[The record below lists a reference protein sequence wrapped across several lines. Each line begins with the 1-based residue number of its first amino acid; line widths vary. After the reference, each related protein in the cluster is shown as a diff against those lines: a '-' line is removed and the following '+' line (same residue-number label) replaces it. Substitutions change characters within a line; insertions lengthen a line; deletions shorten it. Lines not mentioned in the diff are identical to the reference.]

1 MLLPKAQGD
10 PKPRVELG
18 VSSAASCK
26 RGLGRLS
33 LTLGDL
39 FMLLYSHTA
48 MKSSLFFFLT
58 FLVIVFSN
66 SLVMA
71 QVYTEPPP
79 LYKNIELRQQL
90 EAKKIR
96 EQIEQEAKEKQI
108 AEQQAKEQ
116 AARVAE
122 EKRLARERAR
132 KQVIQKAKEKQIAEQ
147 QAREQA
153 VRDVEEKRLAEQS
166 KNLKKVIT
174 PAAEEGAKGV
184 ISGTF
189 FALLGGIG
197 LLIWFGRK
205 KHFTEPTKPTPI
217 EPVIENDLI
226 NFFSKLINGN
236 FSLAKSFW
244 VYGVLVLFL
253 LNIIFNVVISN
264 FGVSVEVI
272 IGFMLVSTI
281 YEITV
286 IVGVWCASNK
296 YQGQRLWAILAK
308 IVMVLWG
315 IMLPLMWLV
324 VVGLMKNL

>member
-1 MLLPKAQGD
+1 MIAAND
-10 PKPRVELG
+10 P
-18 VSSAASCK
+18 
-26 RGLGRLS
+26 RLCPTS
-33 LTLGDL
+33 TETLE
-39 FMLLYSHTA
+39 
-48 MKSSLFFFLT
+48 
-58 FLVIVFSN
+58 
-66 SLVMA
+66 
-71 QVYTEPPP
+71 EP
-79 LYKNIELRQQL
+79 KNIELRQQL

-122 EKRLARERAR
+122 EKRLARERAKKR
-132 KQVIQKAKEKQIAEQ
+132 VIQKAKEKQIAEQ

-205 KHFTEPTKPTPI
+205 KHFAEPTKPTPI

-226 NFFSKLINGN
+226 NFGSMRFPVETTRYSGMASEAQVWK
-236 FSLAKSFW
+236 AEQ
-244 VYGVLVLFL
+244 VLT
-253 LNIIFNVVISN
+253 
-264 FGVSVEVI
+264 SVE
-272 IGFMLVSTI
+272 
-281 YEITV
+281 
-286 IVGVWCASNK
+286 
-296 YQGQRLWAILAK
+296 R
-308 IVMVLWG
+308 
-315 IMLPLMWLV
+315 
-324 VVGLMKNL
+324 